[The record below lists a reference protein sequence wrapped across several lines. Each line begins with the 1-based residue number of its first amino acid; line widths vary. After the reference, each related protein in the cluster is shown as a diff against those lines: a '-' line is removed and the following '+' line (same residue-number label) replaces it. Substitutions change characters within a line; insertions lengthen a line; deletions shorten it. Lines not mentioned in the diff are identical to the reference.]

1 MNKLNNPS
9 ICCVNCGKGYKSKVG
24 LDKHL
29 ILCELVQK
37 IKSGK
42 KIKEEEEI
50 EVPSPKMMYK
60 MILELGL
67 KYNRLEEKTAEMN
80 KWVVKKKKKVDV
92 VVWLNDNVIPEYDF
106 DAIADMFSVTDAD
119 VEFMLDNNLHDTMFL
134 VLFRVFNDN
143 VIPLFAFNQKPG
155 ILYIFEK
162 ELWFEIPVEKLT
174 RLLNICQKKVS
185 KAMLDWKKKHKDE
198 FATSDSFA
206 TRYDKAVVRLMSVEF
221 RNATHF
227 NKAKSMIYG
236 KLKTDAKTV
245 VEYEFE

>member
-29 ILCELVQK
+29 ILCELVKK

-42 KIKEEEEI
+42 KIEDEEEI

-67 KYNRLEEKTAEMN
+67 KYNRLEEKTTEMN

-92 VVWLNDNVIPEYDF
+92 VVWLNDNLKPEYDF
-106 DAIADMFSVTDAD
+106 DEITERISITDTDIEIMLENSLYDTLYAI
-119 VEFMLDNNLHDTMFL
+119 
-134 VLFRVFNDN
+134 LFRVLD
-143 VIPLFAFNQKPG
+143 VDAPIFAFNQKPG
-155 ILYIFEK
+155 ILYIFEN
-162 ELWFEIPVEKLT
+162 EFWFEIPVEKLT

-198 FATSDSFA
+198 FNSSDSFA

-221 RNATHF
+221 RNSAHF